1 MNNSMNIDTL
11 EDALRRIKELE
22 LENGRLRAELE
33 VYKNRNIGGR
43 KKHNDAWLASY
54 NDFVLKL
61 ESGMTIME
69 IVQMG
74 DISRRTAYRYKA
86 YYEENNRKG

>member
-1 MNNSMNIDTL
+1 MNVDTL

-69 IVQMG
+69 IVRMG

>member
-1 MNNSMNIDTL
+1 M
-11 EDALRRIKELE
+11 
-22 LENGRLRAELE
+22 ENGRLRAELE

-43 KKHNDAWLASY
+43 KKHNDAWMVSY

-74 DISRRTAYRYKA
+74 DISRRMSILPFHLIHTK
-86 YYEENNRKG
+86 RKKKLI

>member
-1 MNNSMNIDTL
+1 MNVDTL

-43 KKHNDAWLASY
+43 KK
-54 NDFVLKL
+54 
-61 ESGMTIME
+61 
-69 IVQMG
+69 
-74 DISRRTAYRYKA
+74 RRSA
-86 YYEENNRKG
+86 

>member
-1 MNNSMNIDTL
+1 MNVYTL

-43 KKHNDAWLASY
+43 
-54 NDFVLKL
+54 
-61 ESGMTIME
+61 
-69 IVQMG
+69 
-74 DISRRTAYRYKA
+74 
-86 YYEENNRKG
+86 